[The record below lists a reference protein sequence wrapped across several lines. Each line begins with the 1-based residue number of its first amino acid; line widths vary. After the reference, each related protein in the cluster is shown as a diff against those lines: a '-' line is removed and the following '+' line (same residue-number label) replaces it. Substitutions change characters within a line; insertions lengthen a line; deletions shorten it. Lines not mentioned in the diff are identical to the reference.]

1 MLSQAPL
8 LPLPAS
14 TRASARPGGCR
25 GGRLA
30 LGGSLLLHGVA
41 VAWVLSEAPSPP
53 QPQAPR
59 VQVALIEAP
68 RPPVRPESP
77 PAPAEA
83 EPAPAP
89 PVAVEA
95 PAAPARPEPVAEKK
109 PRLKQPVVERAPAPK
124 PVEPAPEVSPE
135 ISPEPAV
142 TKAEPAPPAVVAPDY
157 EADYLNNPPPAYPRL
172 SRRLREEGEVELRVR
187 VSPQGQPMTVEL
199 ARSSGSQRLDD
210 AALKAVREWRF
221 EPARQ
226 GSRAVE
232 AWVRVPIHFKLEA

>member
-14 TRASARPGGCR
+14 TRASARPGIHR
-25 GGRLA
+25 GARLA

-68 RPPVRPESP
+68 RPSVRPESP

-199 ARSSGSQRLDD
+199 ARSSGSQRLDE
-210 AALKAVREWRF
+210 AALRAVRQWRF

>member
-1 MLSQAPL
+1 MLSQVSV

-14 TRASARPGGCR
+14 ARARARPGIHR
-25 GGRLA
+25 GTRLA
-30 LGGSLLLHGVA
+30 LGGSLLLHGAA
-41 VAWVLSEAPSPP
+41 VAWVLSDVPSPP
-53 QPQAPR
+53 QVPAPR
-59 VQVALIEAP
+59 VQVALIKAP
-68 RPPVRPESP
+68 RPPVQPESP

-135 ISPEPAV
+135 PAV
-142 TKAEPAPPAVVAPDY
+142 IKAEPAPPAVVAPDY

-199 ARSSGSQRLDD
+199 ARSSGSQRLDE

-226 GSRAVE
+226 GSRPVE